1 MPVIDKK
8 YEELSLK
15 DEHLGDP
22 LLLALAWKKSHQY
35 IRTTNWYADNFEL
48 DLSALNLVEQCKK
61 CAEDLDD
68 KVVFKPLVPVPKT
81 SAWEFVQDDSDG
93 HHKIKWQPEPVDCE
107 KDSAKKSKKTT
118 SPERPE
124 SPIKLRPLAHVPIRE
139 QSILSLLMMGLANKV
154 ETIQGNPST
163 EFTHVH
169 KQGVVSYGNRLYCTY
184 DADENAQHS
193 YGSTTIYSKYFVDYR
208 RFLDRPH
215 YFALEQLG
223 EISPDERVYIVELDL
238 EKFFDGVCRQKLI
251 EQINKIIK
259 RKSSDKDYDKLAQL
273 LAAFND
279 WGWSSEAEEQYSN
292 LCASEK
298 IPTAPKGLPQGLVA
312 SGFLSNLYMLDF
324 DREFSSKIG
333 TEFGENQQ
341 FRLVDYCRYVDD
353 FRLVIVGPK
362 SFDGLDRIQQVTKH
376 IVELVRGLDS
386 YKVLGLSIQPDK
398 TNVEIFH
405 GLKVGVSKNL
415 NEIQSRL
422 SGPISLEEADNQL
435 GQLESLLSLQA
446 PPKSIVAASKNL
458 YAVNGLASIEATRFD
473 VREDTLK
480 RFAANK
486 LSKVLREKRHFS
498 SQIPDENGVL
508 QPGEWDYSQERIARG
523 FIACWSYDP
532 SLVLLLKKG
541 LELFPST
548 KLLEPI
554 LVQLEKLLEREDDKQ
569 IAVAS
574 YCLAEVYRHSAT
586 VIHKKDS
593 IAFPAHADLEAYF
606 EILQSSAAEHS
617 VPRDKSF
624 NLLSEQARFLMLVRA
639 DTVLAQEVGE
649 PLFDVIS
656 KLTHGFRE
664 ITLPDDWTSQDVAV
678 AILMANQILDISK
691 ECIRA
696 CSCLLEKVS
705 VDTAKLFDT
714 LKLILVQD
722 RALGVALIRHGRG
735 VRHSWPTLDRITDEL
750 AEPLNL
756 EVRPLAKPLSKINT
770 KVSLLRLILRD
781 DNPFANEIMALK
793 LLQAVL
799 SQSELLMENRE
810 KSIDLATTR
819 IEFDCF
825 SSPLAFGAFDRT
837 LNLSLK
843 FNENSDLLS
852 SWGDFCSSVSDDVR
866 VLRNLGEF
874 IRATLVGSQDWTS
887 FGVGVVPKPG
897 YRGIRSSFYK
907 RQLGLMTSPESIA
920 GVGAQVS
927 GWLTGLLS
935 KLLKW
940 PGIRVNDHGY
950 DWPINWSIAV
960 VKQLVDSRLL
970 ELKAAYCTQS
980 GIPSLLE
987 RQTLDWSEDKE
998 SLSVVMVQ
1006 SKLPARKDFGE
1017 AGLMLDKPE
1026 YRAKHRRHVAGVAEL
1041 VLKHL
1046 EAQRVEIGSK
1056 KPNADLIIWPELAV
1070 HNDDLDVLIA
1080 LSQKTKAMIFSGLG
1094 FIEQDGV
1101 KGPNNCAVWIIPTK
1115 HNTNQRELVRLQ
1127 GKHNMTELEKGKIQ
1141 PWRPYQ
1147 LMLELVHPAFK
1158 DEKGFVITG
1167 SICYDATDIALSA
1180 DLRNKSNS
1188 YVISALNQDV
1198 NTFDSMVEALH
1209 YHMYQHV
1216 TLVNSGEFGGSYAKA
1231 PYKDAH
1237 KRLIA
1242 HVHGNDQVSINA
1254 FEMNM
1259 FDFRRYGVGE
1269 GMKSALK
1276 KKTAPAGVETNH

>member
-1 MPVIDKK
+1 M
-8 YEELSLK
+8 
-15 DEHLGDP
+15 
-22 LLLALAWKKSHQY
+22 
-35 IRTTNWYADNFEL
+35 
-48 DLSALNLVEQCKK
+48 
-61 CAEDLDD
+61 
-68 KVVFKPLVPVPKT
+68 
-81 SAWEFVQDDSDG
+81 
-93 HHKIKWQPEPVDCE
+93 
-107 KDSAKKSKKTT
+107 
-118 SPERPE
+118 
-124 SPIKLRPLAHVPIRE
+124 
-139 QSILSLLMMGLANKV
+139 
-154 ETIQGNPST
+154 
-163 EFTHVH
+163 
-169 KQGVVSYGNRLYCTY
+169 
-184 DADENAQHS
+184 
-193 YGSTTIYSKYFVDYR
+193 
-208 RFLDRPH
+208 
-215 YFALEQLG
+215 
-223 EISPDERVYIVELDL
+223 
-238 EKFFDGVCRQKLI
+238 
-251 EQINKIIK
+251 
-259 RKSSDKDYDKLAQL
+259 
-273 LAAFND
+273 
-279 WGWSSEAEEQYSN
+279 
-292 LCASEK
+292 
-298 IPTAPKGLPQGLVA
+298 
-312 SGFLSNLYMLDF
+312 
-324 DREFSSKIG
+324 
-333 TEFGENQQ
+333 
-341 FRLVDYCRYVDD
+341 
-353 FRLVIVGPK
+353 
-362 SFDGLDRIQQVTKH
+362 
-376 IVELVRGLDS
+376 
-386 YKVLGLSIQPDK
+386 
-398 TNVEIFH
+398 
-405 GLKVGVSKNL
+405 
-415 NEIQSRL
+415 
-422 SGPISLEEADNQL
+422 
-435 GQLESLLSLQA
+435 
-446 PPKSIVAASKNL
+446 
-458 YAVNGLASIEATRFD
+458 
-473 VREDTLK
+473 
-480 RFAANK
+480 
-486 LSKVLREKRHFS
+486 
-498 SQIPDENGVL
+498 L

-532 SLVLLLKKG
+532 SLVLLFKKG

-639 DTVLAQEVGE
+639 DIVLAQEVGE

-735 VRHSWPTLDRITDEL
+735 VRHSWPTLDRIKDEL

-825 SSPLAFGAFDRT
+825 SLPLAFGAFDRT

-866 VLRNLGEF
+866 
-874 IRATLVGSQDWTS
+874 
-887 FGVGVVPKPG
+887 VVPKPG

-987 RQTLDWSEDKE
+987 RQTLD
-998 SLSVVMVQ
+998 
-1006 SKLPARKDFGE
+1006 
-1017 AGLMLDKPE
+1017 
-1026 YRAKHRRHVAGVAEL
+1026 
-1041 VLKHL
+1041 
-1046 EAQRVEIGSK
+1046 
-1056 KPNADLIIWPELAV
+1056 
-1070 HNDDLDVLIA
+1070 
-1080 LSQKTKAMIFSGLG
+1080 
-1094 FIEQDGV
+1094 
-1101 KGPNNCAVWIIPTK
+1101 
-1115 HNTNQRELVRLQ
+1115 
-1127 GKHNMTELEKGKIQ
+1127 
-1141 PWRPYQ
+1141 
-1147 LMLELVHPAFK
+1147 
-1158 DEKGFVITG
+1158 
-1167 SICYDATDIALSA
+1167 
-1180 DLRNKSNS
+1180 
-1188 YVISALNQDV
+1188 
-1198 NTFDSMVEALH
+1198 
-1209 YHMYQHV
+1209 
-1216 TLVNSGEFGGSYAKA
+1216 
-1231 PYKDAH
+1231 
-1237 KRLIA
+1237 
-1242 HVHGNDQVSINA
+1242 
-1254 FEMNM
+1254 
-1259 FDFRRYGVGE
+1259 
-1269 GMKSALK
+1269 
-1276 KKTAPAGVETNH
+1276 

>member
-1 MPVIDKK
+1 MPIIDKK

-48 DLSALNLVEQCKK
+48 DLSALNLVEQCKNW
-61 CAEDLDD
+61 ADELNNE
-68 KVVFKPLVPVPKT
+68 VVFKPLDLVPAPKT
-81 SAWEFVQDDSDG
+81 CAWEFVQDDSDG
-93 HHKIKWQPEPVDCE
+93 RHKIKWQPKPVECE
-107 KDSAKKSKKTT
+107 KDTT
-118 SPERPE
+118 PSEHPQSPV
-124 SPIKLRPLAHVPIRE
+124 KLRPLAHIPIRE
-139 QSILSLLMMGLANKV
+139 QSMLSLLMMGLANKV

-163 EFTHVH
+163 EFTDVH

-184 DADENAQHS
+184 DADGNAQHS

-215 YFALEQLG
+215 HFALEQLG
-223 EISPDERVYIVELDL
+223 EISPDERIYIVELDL
-238 EKFFDGVCRQKLI
+238 EKFFDGISRQKLI
-251 EQINKIIK
+251 EQIDKVIK
-259 RKSSDKDYDKLAQL
+259 RKSSDKDYDKLTQL
-273 LAAFND
+273 LAAFNG
-279 WGWSSEAEEQYSN
+279 WEWSSEAEEQYSN
-292 LCASEK
+292 LCASDK
-298 IPTAPKGLPQGLVA
+298 VPTAPKGLPQGLVA

-324 DREFSSKIG
+324 DREFSGKIG
-333 TEFGENQQ
+333 SEFAENKQL
-341 FRLVDYCRYVDD
+341 RLIDYCRYVDD
-353 FRLVIVGPK
+353 LRLVIVGPK
-362 SFDGLDRIQQVTKH
+362 SFDGFDRIQQVTNQV
-376 IVELVRGLDS
+376 VELVRGLDS
-386 YKVLGLSIQPDK
+386 YKTLGLSIQSDK
-398 TNVEIFH
+398 TNVDVFH

-415 NEIQSRL
+415 NEIQGRL

-446 PPKSIVAASKNL
+446 PPKSVVAASKNS

-486 LSKVLREKRHFS
+486 LSKILREKRHFAT
-498 SQIPDENGVL
+498 QVPDENGVL
-508 QPGEWDYSQERIARG
+508 QPGEWDYSQERIARR

-554 LVQLEKLLEREDDKQ
+554 LVQLEMLLDEKDDKQ
-569 IAVAS
+569 VAVAS

-593 IAFPAHADLEAYF
+593 LAFPAHADLDAYF
-606 EILQSSAAEHS
+606 ERLQSSAAKHS
-617 VPRDKSF
+617 VPQDQSF
-624 NLLSEQARFLMLVRA
+624 DLLSEQARFLMLVRA
-639 DTVLAQEVGE
+639 DTVLEQEVGE
-649 PLFDVIS
+649 PKFDVIS

-664 ITLPDDWTSQDVAV
+664 ITLPDNWSSQDIAV
-678 AILMANQILDISK
+678 AIIMANQMSDMSK
-691 ECIRA
+691 DCIRS
-696 CSCLLEKVS
+696 CSCLLEKIHG
-705 VDTAKLFDT
+705 DIDRLFDSF
-714 LKLILVQD
+714 KLLLVQD
-722 RALGVALIRHGRG
+722 RALGIALVRHARG
-735 VRHSWPTLDRITDEL
+735 VKHQWAALDKIKEEL
-750 AEPLNL
+750 LTPLNL
-756 EVRPLAKPLSKINT
+756 ETKPYSKPLNKIST
-770 KVSLLRLILRD
+770 KVSILRLILRD
-781 DNPFANEIMALK
+781 DNPFSNEIMALK

-799 SQSELLMENRE
+799 SEYELLAKHRE
-810 KSIDLATTR
+810 QSIDLAETT
-819 IEFDCF
+819 IEFDGF
-825 SSPLAFGAFDRT
+825 SSPVAFSVFDKD
-837 LNLSLK
+837 LNLTLE
-843 FNENSDLLS
+843 FNDNSHLIA
-852 SWGDFCSSVSDDVR
+852 SWGDFNSTVSDDVR
-866 VLRNLGEF
+866 VLRNVGEF
-874 IRATLVGSQDWTS
+874 IRAVLVGNQDWTS
-887 FGVGVVPKPG
+887 FGLSVVPKPG

-907 RQLGLMTSPESIA
+907 RQLGLMTSPESIS
-920 GVGAQVS
+920 GVGSQVS

-950 DWPINWSIAV
+950 DWPIIWSVSA
-960 VKQLVDSRLL
+960 VKQLVNARLH
-970 ELKAAYCTQS
+970 ELKTAYCTQS

-987 RQTLDWSEDKE
+987 KQALDWNDGKE

-1006 SKLPARKDFGE
+1006 SKLPALKDFGE

-1026 YRAKHRRHVAGVAEL
+1026 YRAKHRRHVARVAEL

-1056 KPNADLIIWPELAV
+1056 KLNADLIIWPELAV

-1080 LSQKTKAMIFSGLG
+1080 LSQKTKAMVFSGLG

-1115 HNTNQRELVRLQ
+1115 HNTNQREIVRLQ
-1127 GKHNMTELEKGKIQ
+1127 GKHNMTAVEKGKIQ

-1158 DEKGFVITG
+1158 DEKGFIITG
-1167 SICYDATDIALSA
+1167 SICYDATDIALSS
-1180 DLRNKSNS
+1180 DLRNKSNA

-1237 KRLIA
+1237 RRLIA
-1242 HVHGNDQVSINA
+1242 HVHGNDQVSINT

-1259 FDFRRYGVGE
+1259 FDFRRDGVGE

-1276 KKTAPAGVETNH
+1276 KKTAPAGVEVVR